1 MAKIY
6 CINDY
11 KLYAE
16 MVGLMLERKGGHE
29 VIADI
34 LPLDMA
40 EIEAFGPDLII
51 LNLVRKLDSLGAG
64 GMHDFDTEVEGAR
77 ALKFVNAAP
86 ALSRYPVVITAM
98 AVLERDLPKGLRYE
112 AFVEVPQKLD
122 NLLEII
128 EKIVR
133 TRDKGHPLLP
143 D

>member
-1 MAKIY
+1 MAKIF

-16 MVGLMLERKGGHE
+16 MVAIMLERKGGHE
-29 VIADI
+29 VLADI
-34 LPLDMA
+34 LPLDIA
-40 EIEAFGPDLII
+40 EIEAFNPDLII

-77 ALKFVNAAP
+77 AVRAVNASP
-86 ALSRYPVVITAM
+86 ELERFPLVITAM

-128 EKIVR
+128 DKIVR
-133 TRDKGHPLLP
+133 TYEKGHPLLP